1 MLKYHK
7 STPEE
12 EKEFYEE
19 MEKYPE
25 PTEEEIERYNK
36 EWLEDVKRIAKLK
49 KKDSE

>member
-1 MLKYHK
+1 MLKHLK
-7 STPEE
+7 ITKEE

-25 PTEEEIERYNK
+25 PTQEEIERYNK
-36 EWLEDVKRIAKLK
+36 EWLENKLKKRNEK